1 VKEPEHQ
8 HFFTEPMETPK
19 GAPDDIISNASHEKI
34 KKQGESILE
43 YSIKFARICGKL
55 KSTRRT
61 GWVYSNVPEP
71 ESVADHSWRVAAMCL
86 LLREQG
92 NHGRDKNTFNISK
105 AIEMAIV
112 HDLAES
118 IVGDIAPA
126 DNVTSEEKYKLEHD
140 AITYIAKI
148 LSGATN
154 TKNDDFS
161 SSNSSSETAAAAR
174 LLSCVKPIR
183 LSP

>member
-1 VKEPEHQ
+1 
-8 HFFTEPMETPK
+8 
-19 GAPDDIISNASHEKI
+19 
-34 KKQGESILE
+34 
-43 YSIKFARICGKL
+43 
-55 KSTRRT
+55 
-61 GWVYSNVPEP
+61 
-71 ESVADHSWRVAAMCL
+71 
-86 LLREQG
+86 
-92 NHGRDKNTFNISK
+92 
-105 AIEMAIV
+105 MAIV

-140 AITYIAKI
+140 AITYLAKI

-154 TKNDDFS
+154 TKNYDSS